1 MPIEHHPSPEHLA
14 EYAAGVGE
22 IGVDLVVACH
32 ATLCPTCRAEIEVM
46 EQFGGAMAERAG
58 EHREGPPGSVEAATS
73 SFDMDALVGN
83 TLRAVDSLP
92 ARAQVAR
99 RAGPGSGVLGPVF
112 PAPLRAYLPDPSDI
126 AWRRVLP
133 GAARFDLDVPGHRG
147 PPMHLKKLQ
156 PGLRIP
162 QHGHRGQ
169 EFDLVLQGGI
179 KDHTRARVFDRGD
192 LSYADAST
200 EHALSILPG
209 DECITFSVA
218 EASVEAATWWA
229 RILYRRAGW

>member
-32 ATLCPTCRAEIEVM
+32 ATLCPTCRAEIQEM
-46 EQFGGAMAERAG
+46 EQIGGAMAERSAG
-58 EHREGPPGSVEAATS
+58 EYREGPPASVDAAAPR
-73 SFDMDALVGN
+73 FNMDALVGN

-92 ARAQVAR
+92 VPVPGR
-99 RAGPGSGVLGPVF
+99 RHSGALGPTF
-112 PAPLRAYLPDPSDI
+112 PAPLRAYLGDPSDI

-133 GAARFDLDVPGHRG
+133 GAARFDLDVPGHQG
-147 PPMHLKKLQ
+147 PPIHLKKLQ

-192 LSYADAST
+192 LSLADVST
-200 EHALSILPG
+200 EHTLSILPG
-209 DECITFSVA
+209 DECITLSVA
-218 EASVEAATWWA
+218 EASVEASHWLA
-229 RILYRRAGW
+229 RILYKKAGW